1 MSIDTFAVDGGDTVF
16 GALRAYGENPSAF
29 LAMSEGKEYF
39 TVAGRHGVIPY
50 RDTGGHLHQSA
61 GVIAPDGGQ
70 EPLLRAFTEFAGERR
85 RKVVATRLRRPEAE
99 LFSRCGFTV
108 NQAGSSYSVYL
119 PEFRL
124 GGPRLAG
131 LRLAVSRA
139 WLAGLE
145 AAEGAYEDRAAGP
158 GRDGAGADDAADVA
172 DGRRVFVGRVGGEV
186 VASITY
192 LPVFGTRP
200 GWLHH
205 TARRAPG
212 MPEGAL
218 EAVNLEAVR
227 VFTAEEAQWL
237 HLGFTPFAGL
247 GAQYELAS
255 ASVAAARLLRL
266 AAAHGEWR
274 RAAAARLAYQRI
286 WDPHLVQPGYLAWRG
301 RAAAGALGRLLKL
314 AESP

>member
-1 MSIDTFAVDGGDTVF
+1 MSIDTVAVDGGQTVF

-29 LAMSEGKEYF
+29 LAMSEGEEYF

-50 RDTGGHLHQSA
+50 RDTGGRLRQSA
-61 GVIAPDGGQ
+61 GVIAPHDGQ

-85 RKVVATRLRRPEAE
+85 RTVVATRLRRPEAE

-124 GGPRLAG
+124 GGPRLAA

-139 WLAGLE
+139 WLAGVETAE
-145 AAEGAYEDRAAGP
+145 AG
-158 GRDGAGADDAADVA
+158 DAA
-172 DGRRVFVGRVGGEV
+172 DGRRVFTGRVGDEV
-186 VASITY
+186 VASVTY
-192 LPVFGTRP
+192 LPVFGSRP

-205 TARRAPG
+205 TAHRAPG
-212 MPEGAL
+212 APEGAL
-218 EAVNLEAVR
+218 EAVGLAAVR
-227 VFTAEEAQWL
+227 VFAAEEAQWL

-247 GAQYELAS
+247 GTQYELGSAS
-255 ASVAAARLLRL
+255 ALAARLLRL
-266 AAAHGEWR
+266 VGGRGEWR
-274 RAAAARLAYQRI
+274 RAAAERLARQRI

-301 RAAAGALGRLLKL
+301 RAAAGALGELLRLAK
-314 AESP
+314 SP

>member
-1 MSIDTFAVDGGDTVF
+1 MSIGTFAVDGGDTVF

-29 LAMSEGKEYF
+29 LAMDEGEEYF

-61 GVIAPDGGQ
+61 GVIAAHDGQ

-85 RKVVATRLRRPEAE
+85 RKVVATRLRRPEAQ
-99 LFSRCGFTV
+99 LFARCGFTV

-124 GGPRLAG
+124 GGPRLAD

-139 WLAGLE
+139 WLAGLQAAE
-145 AAEGAYEDRAAGP
+145 AAYEEIAAGT
-158 GRDGAGADDAADVA
+158 GDMA
-172 DGRRVFVGRVGGEV
+172 DGRRVFEGRIGDEA

-205 TARRAPG
+205 TAHRVPG
-212 MPEGAL
+212 APEGAL

-227 VFTAEEAQWL
+227 VFAAEEAQWL

-247 GAQYELAS
+247 GAQYELGS
-255 ASVAAARLLRL
+255 ASVLAARLLRL
-266 AAAHGEWR
+266 AAERGEWR
-274 RAAAARLAYQRI
+274 QVAAGRLAYQRI
-286 WDPHLVQPGYLAWRG
+286 WDPHLVQPGYLAWQG
-301 RAAAGALGRLLKL
+301 RAAAGALGELLRLAK
-314 AESP
+314 SP

>member
-1 MSIDTFAVDGGDTVF
+1 MSIGTFDVDGGDTVF
-16 GALRAYGENPSAF
+16 GELRAYGENPSAF

-61 GVIAPDGGQ
+61 GVIASHDGQ
-70 EPLLRAFTEFAGERR
+70 EPLLRAFTEFAAERR
-85 RKVVATRLRRPEAE
+85 RKIVATRLRRPEAE

-124 GGPRLAG
+124 GGPRLAE

-139 WLAGLE
+139 WLAGVE
-145 AAEGAYEDRAAGP
+145 AAEVAEVAYEDIAAGT
-158 GRDGAGADDAADVA
+158 AEAA
-172 DGRRVFVGRVGGEV
+172 DGRRVFAGRIGDEV
-186 VASITY
+186 VASLTY

-205 TARRAPG
+205 TAHRVPG
-212 MPEGAL
+212 APEGAL
-218 EAVNLEAVR
+218 EAVNLEAIR
-227 VFTAEEAQWL
+227 VFGAEEAQWL

-247 GAQYELAS
+247 CAQYELGS
-255 ASVAAARLLRL
+255 AGVLAARLLRL
-266 AAAHGEWR
+266 AAERGEWR
-274 RAAAARLAYQRI
+274 HAAAGRLAYQRI
-286 WDPHLVQPGYLAWRG
+286 WDPHLVQPGYLAWQG
-301 RAAAGALGRLLKL
+301 RAAAGALAELLRLAK
-314 AESP
+314 SP